1 MKINFS
7 KKITKSFF
15 KIQIYFSGD
24 EVNVEYFKTSPAC
37 QKLVEDKTDGL
48 TDFDQLQNYF
58 FKKYMKIVT
67 TAADFNIDG
76 WEEVW
81 EFEKKG
87 YY

>member
-1 MKINFS
+1 MIE
-7 KKITKSFF
+7 T
-15 KIQIYFSGD
+15 G
-24 EVNVEYFKTSPAC
+24 
-37 QKLVEDKTDGL
+37 TDGV

-87 YY
+87 LLSKKLQ